1 MNIVLLTALF
11 AAVLAFVL
19 GTALGFFK
27 KFFYVET
34 DPRISQIREMLPGV
48 NCGACGYPGC
58 DGYAAAIAGGGVEIT
73 RCAPGGQGTAS
84 KLSALMGVSAELKPV
99 VAVVACG
106 GSKDIAP
113 LKGLYAG
120 IPSCRGAKLSAGG
133 TKLCSWGCLGFGDC
147 TAVCPFDAIHMGDD
161 GLPHVDYDACTG
173 CKKCIAE
180 CPQQL
185 IREVPR
191 DRKGAVVGCSNRN
204 PLRAMIRKTCKVG
217 CIKCG
222 ICVKNCPEQCIV
234 IENGIPQ
241 VDYAKCTSCGTCNE
255 KCPTKIIKILQDE
268 IFAEKDAGEE
278 TPVTAAAG

>member
-1 MNIVLLTALF
+1 MNIVALTAVF

-34 DPRISQIREMLPGV
+34 DPRIARIREILPGA

-58 DGYAAAIAGGGVEIT
+58 DGYAAAIAGGVEIT
-73 RCAPGGQGTAS
+73 RCAPGGQAAAS
-84 KLSALMGVSAELKPV
+84 KLAALMGVHAERKPV
-99 VAVVACG
+99 VAVVACR
-106 GSKDIAP
+106 GSKDLAP
-113 LKGLYAG
+113 LKGLYTG
-120 IPSCRGAKLSAGG
+120 IPTCRGAKLSAGG
-133 TKLCSWGCLGFGDC
+133 TKLCSWGCLGYGDC
-147 TAVCPFDAIHMGDD
+147 TAVCSFDAIHIGAD
-161 GLPHVDYDACTG
+161 GLPHVDYEVCTG

-185 IREVPR
+185 IKEVPK
-191 DRKGAVVGCSNRN
+191 DRLGAMVSCSNRN

-241 VDYAKCTSCGTCNE
+241 VDYAKCTSCGTCNA
-255 KCPTKIIKILQDE
+255 KCPSKIIKILQDE
-268 IFAEKDAGEE
+268 IFAEARTGEKTPEAAVAG
-278 TPVTAAAG
+278 